1 MDKEHIVNQVK
12 LLIPNSNEN
21 PDYDKIIDF
30 TVDKIMNDI
39 ANYCNI
45 PIDELPNE
53 LSAVAV
59 SMAVQAIK
67 VNGVLDSES
76 TANIQSLNEGDT
88 SVTFKPVSDIYV
100 ALQGLNPITDN
111 YTNILN
117 NFRRLPEWANLRA

>member
-1 MDKEHIVNQVK
+1 MDKEYIVNQVK

-45 PIDELPNE
+45 PTDELPNE
-53 LSAVAV
+53 LSTVAV

-67 VNGVLDSES
+67 VNGILDSES
-76 TANIQSLNEGDT
+76 AANIQSLNEGDV

-111 YTNILN
+111 YTGILN
-117 NFRRLPEWANLRA
+117 NFRRLPE

>member
-1 MDKEHIVNQVK
+1 MDKEYIVNQVK

-45 PIDELPNE
+45 PTDELPNE
-53 LSAVAV
+53 LSTVAV

-67 VNGVLDSES
+67 VNGILDSEN
-76 TANIQSLNEGDT
+76 TANIQSLNEGDV

-100 ALQGLNPITDN
+100 ALQSLNPITDN
-111 YTNILN
+111 YTRILN
-117 NFRRLPEWANLRA
+117 NFRRLPE

>member
-12 LLIPNSNEN
+12 LLIPNNNEN

-30 TVDKIMNDI
+30 TVDKILNDI

-45 PIDELPNE
+45 PIDELPDE

-59 SMAVQAIK
+59 GMAVQAIK
-67 VNGVLDSES
+67 VNGVLDGES
-76 TANIQSLNEGDT
+76 AANIQSLNEGDT

-111 YTNILN
+111 YTSILN
-117 NFRRLPEWANLRA
+117 NFRRLPE

>member
-1 MDKEHIVNQVK
+1 MDKECIANQVK

-45 PIDELPNE
+45 PTDELPNE
-53 LSAVAV
+53 LSTGAV

-67 VNGVLDSES
+67 VNGILDSEN
-76 TANIQSLNEGDT
+76 TANIQSLNEGDV

-100 ALQGLNPITDN
+100 ALQSLNPITDN
-111 YTNILN
+111 YTGILN
-117 NFRRLPEWANLRA
+117 NFRRLPE

>member
-12 LLIPNSNEN
+12 LLVSNSNEN
-21 PDYDKIIDF
+21 PDYDKIINF
-30 TVDKIMNDI
+30 TVDKIMNDV

-45 PIDELPNE
+45 SIDELPNE
-53 LSAVAV
+53 LATVVV

-111 YTNILN
+111 YTSILN
-117 NFRRLPEWANLRA
+117 NFRRLPE

>member
-1 MDKEHIVNQVK
+1 MDKEHIADQVK
-12 LLIPNSNEN
+12 LLIPNNNKN

-53 LSAVAV
+53 LATVVV

-67 VNGVLDSES
+67 VNGFLDGES
-76 TANIQSLNEGDT
+76 AANIQSLNEGDT
-88 SVTFKPVSDIYV
+88 SVTFKPMSDIYL

-117 NFRRLPEWANLRA
+117 NFRRLPE

>member
-1 MDKEHIVNQVK
+1 MDKECIVNQVK
-12 LLIPNSNEN
+12 LLIPNNNKN

-59 SMAVQAIK
+59 SMAVQAIE
-67 VNGVLDSES
+67 VNGVLDGES
-76 TANIQSLNEGDT
+76 AANIQSLNEGDT

-117 NFRRLPEWANLRA
+117 NFRRLPE

>member
-1 MDKEHIVNQVK
+1 MDKEHIADQVE
-12 LLIPNSNEN
+12 LLIPNNNEN

-53 LSAVAV
+53 LSAVVV
-59 SMAVQAIK
+59 SMTVQAIN

-76 TANIQSLNEGDT
+76 AANIQSLNEGDT
-88 SVTFKPVSDIYV
+88 SVTFKPVSDIYL

-117 NFRRLPEWANLRA
+117 NFRRLPE

>member
-1 MDKEHIVNQVK
+1 MDKECIVNQVK
-12 LLIPNSNEN
+12 LLVSNSNEN

-30 TVDKIMNDI
+30 TIDKIMNDI

-53 LSAVAV
+53 LSTVVV
-59 SMAVQAIK
+59 SMVVQAIK
-67 VNGVLDSES
+67 VNGFLDSEN
-76 TANIQSLNEGDT
+76 TANIQSLSEGDA

-111 YTNILN
+111 YTGILN
-117 NFRRLPEWANLRA
+117 NFRRLPE

>member
-12 LLIPNSNEN
+12 LLIPNNNEN
-21 PDYDKIIDF
+21 PDYEQIIDF

-45 PIDELPNE
+45 SIDELPNE
-53 LSAVAV
+53 LSTVV
-59 SMAVQAIK
+59 VNMAVQAIK
-67 VNGVLDSES
+67 VNGFLDGES
-76 TANIQSLNEGDT
+76 TANIQSLNEGDV
-88 SVTFKPVSDIYV
+88 SVTFKPVSDIYL

-117 NFRRLPEWANLRA
+117 NFRRLPE

>member
-1 MDKEHIVNQVK
+1 MDKEHIADQVE
-12 LLIPNSNEN
+12 LLIPNNNEN

-53 LSAVAV
+53 LATVVV

-88 SVTFKPVSDIYV
+88 SVTFKPMSDIYL

-117 NFRRLPEWANLRA
+117 NFRRLPE

>member
-1 MDKEHIVNQVK
+1 MDKEYIVNQVK

-53 LSAVAV
+53 LSTVAV
-59 SMAVQAIK
+59 SMVVQAIK

-76 TANIQSLNEGDT
+76 AANIQSLNEGDV
-88 SVTFKPVSDIYV
+88 SVTFKPVSDIYL

-111 YTNILN
+111 YTGILN
-117 NFRRLPEWANLRA
+117 NFRRLPE

>member
-1 MDKEHIVNQVK
+1 MDKEHIADQVK
-12 LLIPNSNEN
+12 LLIPNNNEN

-30 TVDKIMNDI
+30 TVDKIMNDV

-53 LSAVAV
+53 LSTVV
-59 SMAVQAIK
+59 VNMAVQAIK
-67 VNGVLDSES
+67 VNGFLDGES
-76 TANIQSLNEGDT
+76 AANIQSLNEGDV

-111 YTNILN
+111 YTSILN
-117 NFRRLPEWANLRA
+117 NFRRLPE

>member
-12 LLIPNSNEN
+12 LLIPNNNKN
-21 PDYDKIIDF
+21 PVYDKIIDF

-45 PIDELPNE
+45 PTDELPNE
-53 LSAVAV
+53 LSTVDV

-76 TANIQSLNEGDT
+76 TANIQSLNEGDV

-111 YTNILN
+111 YTSILN
-117 NFRRLPEWANLRA
+117 NFRRLPE

>member
-1 MDKEHIVNQVK
+1 MDKEHIADQVK
-12 LLIPNSNEN
+12 LLIPNNNKN

-76 TANIQSLNEGDT
+76 TANIQSLNEGDV

-100 ALQGLNPITDN
+100 ALQDLNPITDN
-111 YTNILN
+111 YTSILN
-117 NFRRLPEWANLRA
+117 NFRRLPE

>member
-1 MDKEHIVNQVK
+1 MDKEYIVNQVK
-12 LLIPNSNEN
+12 LLIPNNTKN

-30 TVDKIMNDI
+30 INCKIMNDI

-45 PIDELPNE
+45 PTDELPNE
-53 LSAVAV
+53 LSTVAV

-67 VNGVLDSES
+67 VNGILDSEN
-76 TANIQSLNEGDT
+76 TANIQSLNEGDV

-111 YTNILN
+111 YTGILN
-117 NFRRLPEWANLRA
+117 NFRRLPE

>member
-1 MDKEHIVNQVK
+1 MDKEHITDQVK
-12 LLIPNSNEN
+12 LLIPNNNEN

-53 LSAVAV
+53 LSTVV
-59 SMAVQAIK
+59 VNMAVQAIK
-67 VNGVLDSES
+67 VNGFLDGES
-76 TANIQSLNEGDT
+76 AANIQSLNEGDV

-111 YTNILN
+111 YTSILN
-117 NFRRLPEWANLRA
+117 NFRRLPE

>member
-39 ANYCNI
+39 TNYCNI

-59 SMAVQAIK
+59 SMVVQAIK

-76 TANIQSLNEGDT
+76 TANIQSLSEGDT

-117 NFRRLPEWANLRA
+117 NFRRLPE

>member
-39 ANYCNI
+39 ANYCNM

-117 NFRRLPEWANLRA
+117 NFRRLPE

>member
-1 MDKEHIVNQVK
+1 MDKEHIVNQVE
-12 LLIPNSNEN
+12 LLIPNNNEN

-30 TVDKIMNDI
+30 TVDKIINDI

-59 SMAVQAIK
+59 SMVVQAIK
-67 VNGVLDSES
+67 VNGVLDSEN
-76 TANIQSLNEGDT
+76 TANIQSLNEGDV

-111 YTNILN
+111 YTSILN
-117 NFRRLPEWANLRA
+117 NFRRLPE

>member
-1 MDKEHIVNQVK
+1 MDKEYIVNQVK

-53 LSAVAV
+53 LSTVAV

-67 VNGVLDSES
+67 VNGILDSEN
-76 TANIQSLNEGDT
+76 TANIQSLNEGDV

-100 ALQGLNPITDN
+100 ALQSLNPITDN
-111 YTNILN
+111 YSGILT
-117 NFRRLPEWANLRA
+117 NFRRLPE

>member
-1 MDKEHIVNQVK
+1 MDKEYIVNQVK

-53 LSAVAV
+53 LSTVV
-59 SMAVQAIK
+59 VNMTVQAIK
-67 VNGVLDSES
+67 VNGFLDGES
-76 TANIQSLNEGDT
+76 AANIQSLNEGDT
-88 SVTFKPVSDIYV
+88 SVTFKPMSDIYL

-117 NFRRLPEWANLRA
+117 NFRRLPE

>member
-1 MDKEHIVNQVK
+1 MNKEYIVNQVK
-12 LLIPNSNEN
+12 LLIPNNNKN

-45 PIDELPNE
+45 PIDELPDE
-53 LSAVAV
+53 LSTVV
-59 SMAVQAIK
+59 VNMAVQAIK
-67 VNGVLDSES
+67 VNGFLDGES
-76 TANIQSLNEGDT
+76 AANIQSLNEGDT
-88 SVTFKPVSDIYV
+88 SVTFKPVSDIYL

-117 NFRRLPEWANLRA
+117 NFRRLPE

>member
-1 MDKEHIVNQVK
+1 MDEEHIVNQVK
-12 LLIPNSNEN
+12 LLIPNNNKN

-53 LSAVAV
+53 LSTVVV
-59 SMAVQAIK
+59 SMTAQAIK
-67 VNGVLDSES
+67 VNGFLDDENV
-76 TANIQSLNEGDT
+76 TNIQSLNEGDT

-111 YTNILN
+111 YTGILN
-117 NFRRLPEWANLRA
+117 NFRRLPE

>member
-1 MDKEHIVNQVK
+1 MDKEYIVNQVK

-45 PIDELPNE
+45 PTDELPNE
-53 LSAVAV
+53 LSTVAV

-67 VNGVLDSES
+67 VNGILDSEN
-76 TANIQSLNEGDT
+76 TANIQSLNEGDV

-111 YTNILN
+111 YTGILN
-117 NFRRLPEWANLRA
+117 NFRRLPE

>member
-12 LLIPNSNEN
+12 LLIPNNNKN

-53 LSAVAV
+53 LSTVVV
-59 SMAVQAIK
+59 SMVVQAIK

-76 TANIQSLNEGDT
+76 TTNIQSLNEGDV

-111 YTNILN
+111 YTSILN
-117 NFRRLPEWANLRA
+117 NFRRLPE

>member
-1 MDKEHIVNQVK
+1 MDKERIVNQVK
-12 LLIPNSNEN
+12 LLIPNNNKN
-21 PDYDKIIDF
+21 PGYDKIIDF

-59 SMAVQAIK
+59 SMVVQAIK
-67 VNGVLDSES
+67 VNGFLDDENA
-76 TANIQSLNEGDT
+76 ANIQSLNEGDV
-88 SVTFKPVSDIYV
+88 SVTFKPMSDIYL

-117 NFRRLPEWANLRA
+117 NFRRLPE

>member
-1 MDKEHIVNQVK
+1 MDKEYIVNQVK
-12 LLIPNSNEN
+12 LLIPNNNKN

-53 LSAVAV
+53 LSTVAV
-59 SMAVQAIK
+59 SMVVQAIK

-76 TANIQSLNEGDT
+76 AANIQSLNEGDV

-111 YTNILN
+111 YTSILN
-117 NFRRLPEWANLRA
+117 NFRRLPE

>member
-1 MDKEHIVNQVK
+1 MDKEHIADQVK
-12 LLIPNSNEN
+12 LLISNNNEN

-45 PIDELPNE
+45 SIDELPNE
-53 LSAVAV
+53 LSTVAV

-67 VNGVLDSES
+67 VNGLLDSEN
-76 TANIQSLNEGDT
+76 TANIQSLNEGDV

-117 NFRRLPEWANLRA
+117 NFRRLPE

>member
-12 LLIPNSNEN
+12 LLIPNNNEN
-21 PDYDKIIDF
+21 PDYEQIIDF

-53 LSAVAV
+53 LSTVAV

-111 YTNILN
+111 YTSILN
-117 NFRRLPEWANLRA
+117 NFRRLPE

>member
-1 MDKEHIVNQVK
+1 MDKECIVNQVK
-12 LLIPNSNEN
+12 LLIPNNNEN
-21 PDYDKIIDF
+21 PDYDKIVDF
-30 TVDKIMNDI
+30 TVDKITNDI

-53 LSAVAV
+53 LSTVVV

-67 VNGVLDSES
+67 VNGFLDGEN
-76 TANIQSLNEGDT
+76 TANIQSLNEGDV

-111 YTNILN
+111 YTSILN
-117 NFRRLPEWANLRA
+117 NFRRLPE

>member
-1 MDKEHIVNQVK
+1 MDKEYIVNQVK

-21 PDYDKIIDF
+21 PGYDKIIDF
-30 TVDKIMNDI
+30 TVDKITNDI

-53 LSAVAV
+53 LSTVAV

-67 VNGVLDSES
+67 VNGFLDDES
-76 TANIQSLNEGDT
+76 TANIQSLNEGDV
-88 SVTFKPVSDIYV
+88 SVTFKPMSDIYL

-111 YTNILN
+111 YTSILN
-117 NFRRLPEWANLRA
+117 NFRRLPE

>member
-1 MDKEHIVNQVK
+1 MDKEHIADQVK
-12 LLIPNSNEN
+12 LLIPNNNKN

-53 LSAVAV
+53 LATVVV

-67 VNGVLDSES
+67 VNGFLDGES
-76 TANIQSLNEGDT
+76 AANIQSLNEGDT
-88 SVTFKPVSDIYV
+88 SVTFKPVSDIYL

-117 NFRRLPEWANLRA
+117 NFRRLPE

>member
-12 LLIPNSNEN
+12 LLIPNNNKN

-53 LSAVAV
+53 LSAVVV

-67 VNGVLDSES
+67 VNGVLDGES
-76 TANIQSLNEGDT
+76 AANIQSLNEGDV
-88 SVTFKPVSDIYV
+88 SVTFKPVSDIYM

-111 YTNILN
+111 YTSILN
-117 NFRRLPEWANLRA
+117 NFRRLPE

>member
-1 MDKEHIVNQVK
+1 MDKEYIVNQVK

-59 SMAVQAIK
+59 SMVVQAIK
-67 VNGVLDSES
+67 VNGVLDSEN
-76 TANIQSLNEGDT
+76 TANIQSLNEGDV
-88 SVTFKPVSDIYV
+88 SVTFKPVSDIYL

-111 YTNILN
+111 YTSILN
-117 NFRRLPEWANLRA
+117 NFRRLPE

>member
-1 MDKEHIVNQVK
+1 MDKEHIADQVK
-12 LLIPNSNEN
+12 LLIPNNNKN

-30 TVDKIMNDI
+30 TVDKITNDI

-53 LSAVAV
+53 LSTVVV
-59 SMAVQAIK
+59 SMVVQAIK
-67 VNGVLDSES
+67 VNGVLDSEN
-76 TANIQSLNEGDT
+76 TANIQSLNEGDV

-111 YTNILN
+111 YTSILN
-117 NFRRLPEWANLRA
+117 NFRRLPE

>member
-1 MDKEHIVNQVK
+1 MDKEYIADQVK
-12 LLIPNSNEN
+12 LLIPNNNKN

-53 LSAVAV
+53 LSTVVV
-59 SMAVQAIK
+59 SMVVQAIK
-67 VNGVLDSES
+67 VNGVLDSEN
-76 TANIQSLNEGDT
+76 TANIQSLSEGDV

-111 YTNILN
+111 YTSILN
-117 NFRRLPEWANLRA
+117 NFRRLPE

>member
-12 LLIPNSNEN
+12 LLIPNNNKN

-45 PIDELPNE
+45 PTDELPNE
-53 LSAVAV
+53 LSTVAV

-67 VNGVLDSES
+67 VNGILDSEN
-76 TANIQSLNEGDT
+76 TANIQSLNEGDV

-100 ALQGLNPITDN
+100 ALQSLNPITDN
-111 YTNILN
+111 YTGILN
-117 NFRRLPEWANLRA
+117 NFRRLPE